1 MLRCAQHDRTE
12 SVIPNASEESTAWML
27 RCAQH
32 DRMGTAKLTLLSLSL
47 QKERGWQPHPVALRR
62 PSPSQ
67 GEGRFG
73 ESQNRVRSHGLPS
86 TFLSFRAF
94 SFVIPSALFCH
105 SERQRGIQCVGSL
118 QKERDV
124 CKANRGRSIPCM
136 DIKPLTE
143 KNAAAYA
150 QYLTNMRDQIGS
162 NAPATG
168 KDYRHPCVPA
178 IVGQAER

>member
-1 MLRCAQHDRTE
+1 MLRCAQHDKSGKRGCCT
-12 SVIPNASEESTAWML
+12 W
-27 RCAQH
+27 H
-32 DRMGTAKLTLLSLSL
+32 DKVGMAKLTLWSLSL

-105 SERQRGIQCVGSL
+105 SEHFFFVIPNASEESTAWMLRCAQHDRTESVIPSQSEESAHGCFAALSMTMEESVDASL
-118 QKERDV
+118 RY
-124 CKANRGRSIPCM
+124 APFSM
-136 DIKPLTE
+136 TE
-143 KNAAAYA
+143 
-150 QYLTNMRDQIGS
+150 
-162 NAPATG
+162 
-168 KDYRHPCVPA
+168 
-178 IVGQAER
+178 